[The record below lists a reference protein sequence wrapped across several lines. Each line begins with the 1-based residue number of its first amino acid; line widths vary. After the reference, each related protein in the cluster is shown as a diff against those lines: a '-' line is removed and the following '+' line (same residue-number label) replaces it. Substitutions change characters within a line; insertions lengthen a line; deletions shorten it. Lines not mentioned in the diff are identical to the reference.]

1 MSSVSLLNHY
11 VTKYHLTLLYTVTQS
26 DEARKEGEQDEVDVD
41 DARATAAFAR
51 TRHRDVLGALYHPA
65 IPLDQHLVL
74 QLCPHLSAN
83 PGVVVVQPLFL

>member
-1 MSSVSLLNHY
+1 M
-11 VTKYHLTLLYTVTQS
+11 TLFYTVAHG
-26 DEARKEGEQDEVDVD
+26 DKARKEGEQDEVNVD

-51 TRHRDVLGALYHPA
+51 TRHRDVLGALHHPA

-74 QLCPHLSAN
+74 QFCAHLRAD